1 MNNREWNPGR
11 LFKTSGNYWLSCA
24 IHAAVKLD
32 VFTAIGLE
40 KIAGEGIAQKINGDT
55 RAVSML
61 CNALVA
67 MGLLDKK
74 DDKYA
79 NTSFSQSFLSKG
91 SPQYSGNI
99 IMHHHFMVES
109 WTKLDQA
116 VRTGNPV
123 RTRASRGEEER
134 LESFI
139 MGMFNLAMNLA
150 PQLVAQV
157 DLSGRRHL
165 LDLGGGP
172 GTYAIHF
179 CQSNPQLKATVYDLP
194 TTRPFAQKTI
204 DKFDLNDRIQFINGD
219 YTEEDIKGVY
229 DVAWLSHIL
238 HAEGPE
244 GCQQLIEKAVSVLEP
259 GGIIFIHEF
268 ILNNTMDSPLHPAL
282 FSLNMLLG
290 NSCGQSYSE
299 NQLMDMLE
307 KAGVKDIKRHPFQ
320 SYNDSGIIYG
330 VLP

>member
-1 MNNREWNPGR
+1 MNNKEWNPGR
-11 LFKTSGNYWLSCA
+11 LFKTSGNYWLSCT

-40 KIAGEGIAQKINGDT
+40 KLAGEEIAQKISGDK
-55 RAVSML
+55 RAVTML

-67 MGLLDKK
+67 MGLLEKK

-79 NTSFSQSFLSKG
+79 NTSFSQSFLSKD

-99 IMHHHFMVES
+99 IMHHHNMVES
-109 WTKLDQA
+109 WSNLDQA

-123 RTRASRGEEER
+123 RARVFKGEDER
-134 LESFI
+134 IESFI
-139 MGMFNLAMNLA
+139 MGMFNTAMNLA
-150 PQLVAQV
+150 PTLVTQI
-157 DLSGRRHL
+157 DLSGRQHL

-179 CQSNPQLKATVYDLP
+179 CLNNPQLRATIYDLP

-204 DKFDLNDRIQFINGD
+204 EQFGLADRIQFISGD
-219 YTEEDIKGVY
+219 YMEENIEGVY

-238 HAEGPE
+238 HAEGPG
-244 GCQQLIEKAVSVLEP
+244 GCLRLIEKAVSVLEP
-259 GGIIFIHEF
+259 GGTILVHDF
-268 ILNNTMDSPLHPAL
+268 ILNNTMDGPPHPAI

-290 NSCGQSYSE
+290 NPCGQSYSE
-299 NQLMDMLE
+299 EQIMDMLE
-307 KAGVKDIKRHPFQ
+307 KAGVKEIKRHPFQ

-330 VLP
+330 VLS